1 MPVSLASPL
10 ALFPFP
16 DSISAVSLREVSGP
30 HAPMD
35 LSAIRELIADDLR
48 TTDLLILDRL
58 QSDVVLINQ
67 IGHYIIN
74 SGGKRLRPMIV
85 LLAARALGY
94 QGERHIELA
103 AIIEFIHTATL
114 LHDDVV
120 DGSEMRRSNETA
132 NAVWGN
138 AASVLV
144 GDFLYSRSFEMMV
157 EIQEMRV
164 MEILSHAT
172 NRIAEGEVLQLL
184 NCNDPDTD
192 EEKYR
197 EVILRKT
204 ATLFEAGARLAGVIS
219 GSSECEEQA
228 LADYG
233 LHLGLAFQMIDDALD
248 YGASGEDIGKN
259 LGDDLAEGKPT
270 LPLIRAME
278 VGTAEQRTLLRRAI
292 EEGGADRVDK
302 VMKAIESTDAIAYT
316 ARLARQEA
324 DKAIQ
329 ALEPLPVSAFKSAL
343 AALADFAVDRPI

>member
-1 MPVSLASPL
+1 
-10 ALFPFP
+10 
-16 DSISAVSLREVSGP
+16 
-30 HAPMD
+30 MD
-35 LSAIRELIADDLR
+35 LSAIRDLIADDLR
-48 TTDLLILDRL
+48 ATDLLILDRL

-94 QGERHIELA
+94 QGEQHVNLA

-120 DGSEMRRSNETA
+120 DGSDMRRSNETA

-157 EIQEMRV
+157 EIQHMRV
-164 MEILSHAT
+164 MDILSHAT

-192 EEKYR
+192 EQKYR

-204 ATLFEAGARLAGVIS
+204 ATLFEAGARLAAVINS
-219 GSSECEEQA
+219 ANECEEQA

-233 LHLGLAFQMIDDALD
+233 LHLGMAFQMIDDALD
-248 YGASGEDIGKN
+248 YGSSDQDIGKN

-278 VGTAEQRTLLRRAI
+278 SGTEEQRQLLRRAI
-292 EEGGADRVDK
+292 EEGGVEMAGE
-302 VMKAIESTDAIAYT
+302 VMAAIESTDAIAYT
-316 ARLARQEA
+316 ARLAREEA
-324 DKAIQ
+324 ELAKQ
-329 ALEPLPVSAFKSAL
+329 ALEPLPPSAFNSAL
-343 AALADFAVDRPI
+343 AALADFAVDRSI

>member
-1 MPVSLASPL
+1 
-10 ALFPFP
+10 
-16 DSISAVSLREVSGP
+16 
-30 HAPMD
+30 MD

-48 TTDLLILDRL
+48 ATDLLILDRL

-248 YGASGEDIGKN
+248 YGASSEDIGKN

-278 VGTAEQRTLLRRAI
+278 VGTAEQRALLRRAI
-292 EEGGADRVDK
+292 EEGGADRVDE
-302 VMKAIESTDAIAYT
+302 VMKTIESTDAIAYT

-329 ALEPLPVSAFKSAL
+329 ALEPLPASAFKSAL

>member
-1 MPVSLASPL
+1 
-10 ALFPFP
+10 
-16 DSISAVSLREVSGP
+16 
-30 HAPMD
+30 MD
-35 LSAIRELIADDLR
+35 LTAIRNLIADDLR
-48 TTDLLILDRL
+48 ATDLLILDRL

-94 QGERHIELA
+94 QGDRHIDLA

-157 EIQEMRV
+157 ALENMRV

-184 NCNDPDTD
+184 NCNDADTD
-192 EEKYR
+192 VEKYR

-204 ATLFEAGARLAGVIS
+204 ATLFEAGARLAAVI
-219 GSSECEEQA
+219 GDAPECDEEA
-228 LADYG
+228 LATYG
-233 LHLGLAFQMIDDALD
+233 LHLGMAFQMIDDALD
-248 YGASGEDIGKN
+248 YGASNQDIGKN

-278 VGTAEQRTLLRRAI
+278 VGTPEQRALLRQAI
-292 EEGGADRVDK
+292 EEGGADKVDE
-302 VMKAIESTDAIAYT
+302 VMAAIESTDAIAYT
-316 ARLARQEA
+316 AQLARAEA
-324 DKAIQ
+324 DQAKA
-329 ALEPLPVSAFKSAL
+329 ALESLPPSAFTSAL
-343 AALADFAVDRPI
+343 AALADFAVDRPL